1 MHDKKFIFD
10 KNGAFGFYSGLTLQN
25 AIGLTTPVPNTVE
38 IVTNREKS
46 RRREINVGNQ
56 KLCLRRSRTIVTSR
70 NLKALQ
76 LLELMNSIDMKQLT
90 NKELFNQAIIMASE
104 AMIINPATIEKD
116 YYVTCFLKELVAS
129 DPIIVFRRGTSL
141 SKCYV
146 SN

>member
-56 KLCLRRSRTIVTSR
+56 NLCLRRSRTIITSR
-70 NLKALQ
+70 NVKPY
-76 LLELMNSIDMKQLT
+76 N
-90 NKELFNQAIIMASE
+90 
-104 AMIINPATIEKD
+104 
-116 YYVTCFLKELVAS
+116 FLS
-129 DPIIVFRRGTSL
+129 
-141 SKCYV
+141 
-146 SN
+146 